1 LNPDS
6 SINGNDRLVLYGY
19 GVFETL
25 RVSAG
30 KLEVPKLH
38 YRRMR
43 AGAAV
48 LGLDL
53 PEYTEWLNHLKE
65 IMKYEHPGE
74 SYALRFTL
82 SGGDAYNGGSSQL
95 LHHIRPIPYRDQDY
109 QNGFKVC
116 LLKHPRNEYS
126 PCVGIKSANAIETLL
141 GRQEASTQGARE
153 GIWLNTKGDLTEG
166 TVSNLFFVKA
176 GVLCTPA
183 LDCGCLPGT
192 RRTIILECARS
203 LGIPV
208 TEGHFGV
215 DELIQADEVFLTNS
229 LMGILPVNSIGDKR
243 LPLSYQHPD
252 SLTMGLRKSLHEYI
266 LKDEETGQD

>member
-1 LNPDS
+1 MNSDS

-30 KLEVPKLH
+30 KVEVPKLH
-38 YRRMR
+38 YQRMR
-43 AGAAV
+43 NGSAV
-48 LGLDL
+48 LGLTL

-65 IMKYEHPGE
+65 IMKNEHPE
-74 SYALRFTL
+74 ASYALRLTL
-82 SGGDAYNGGSSQL
+82 SGGDAYNGGPSQL
-95 LHHIRPIPYRDQDY
+95 LHHIRPIPYSDQDY
-109 QNGFKVC
+109 QDGFKVC
-116 LLKHPRNEYS
+116 LLKQPRNEHS

-141 GRQEASTQGARE
+141 GRQEAGTQGARE

-166 TVSNLFFVKA
+166 TVSNLFFVKD

-192 RRTIILECARS
+192 RRSIILECAGS

-208 TEGHFGV
+208 NEGHFGV
-215 DELIQADEVFLTNS
+215 EELTQADEVFLTNS
-229 LMGILPVNSIGDKR
+229 LMGILPVNSIGDKK
-243 LPLSYQHPD
+243 LPLSYQQPD
-252 SLTMGLRKSLHEYI
+252 SLIMGLRKSLCEYI
-266 LKDEETGQD
+266 LKDGETP